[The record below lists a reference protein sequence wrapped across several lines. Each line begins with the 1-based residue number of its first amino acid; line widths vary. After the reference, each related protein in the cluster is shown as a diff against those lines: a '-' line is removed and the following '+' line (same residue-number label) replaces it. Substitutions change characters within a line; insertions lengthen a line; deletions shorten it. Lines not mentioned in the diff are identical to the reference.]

1 MHRNKDIGISKE
13 EFYQEAF
20 DFVRGL
26 NEKYPRD
33 EWWHL
38 SAYMQDSKFYG
49 ELGIN
54 ANDIYIFEGE
64 KVYGHELNYFFQGL
78 IYKHFNMVKEDTWRL
93 RTYWKAYNATAD
105 YLYEKINYG
114 IGEKKLLNNETF
126 DFLWSTFF
134 RTRHTKKKLWNKRT
148 T

>member
-1 MHRNKDIGISKE
+1 
-13 EFYQEAF
+13 
-20 DFVRGL
+20 
-26 NEKYPRD
+26 
-33 EWWHL
+33 
-38 SAYMQDSKFYG
+38 MQDSKFYG

-93 RTYWKAYNATAD
+93 PTYWKAYNATAD

-114 IGEKKLLNNETF
+114 IKEPLKNLGIREDEIVFGWGDWQRPVNEVIPQPRGYTF
-126 DFLWSTFF
+126 PPPNDVYYW
-134 RTRHTKKKLWNKRT
+134 TKRGYQEYNDVFYNIPPIKRR
-148 T
+148 